1 MENSV
6 LQKYISAIM
15 NKGFEKAA
23 KSFSHMV
30 GGALSF
36 AHSSTTLIAEE
47 QDFTYVSGEKGE
59 LMVLSTN
66 MIGDL
71 SGRSYL
77 ILSEQE
83 RREICQAASPTRP
96 LDEKLQEALLLEID
110 NIVSASVIGQL
121 ADDLG
126 IEVYGDVP
134 QLQYVKAERIRQ
146 FLSSSISQESHV
158 GMLLCNT
165 TFLLGTH
172 DHIHPQFIWK
182 LSTKVFHMIQQQAIL

>member
-1 MENSV
+1 MENLV

-15 NKGFEKAA
+15 NKGFAKAA
-23 KSFSHMV
+23 KSFSQMV

-36 AHSSTTLIAEE
+36 EHSNTTLIHDDR
-47 QDFTYVSGEKGE
+47 DFTYASEEQGE

-71 SGRSYL
+71 SGKSYL

-83 RREICQAASPTRP
+83 RAEIYRSVSPTKP
-96 LDEKLQEALLLEID
+96 LDEKLREALLLEID

-134 QLQYVKAERIRQ
+134 QLQYVKAEGMRQ
-146 FLSSSISQESHV
+146 FLSSAFSQESHV
-158 GMLLCNT
+158 GVLLCNT
-165 TFLLGTH
+165 TFLLGNH
-172 DHIHPQFIWK
+172 DHIHPRFIWK
-182 LSTKVFHMIQQQAIL
+182 LSTKVFRMIQQQAIL